1 MVRVSR
7 QDALAL
13 VLSIILPIAVGAVG
27 AIFTSEAIPTWYAAI
42 EKPAWNPPS
51 WLFGP
56 VWSFLYITMG
66 LSAWL
71 VWRSGRGQAV
81 AVERRVT
88 TALLVYAAQLGAN
101 AAWSPIFFGVKSL
114 GLALAVIALLLVLIV
129 ATIHSFYQVN
139 RLAGLLLVPYLA
151 WVSFAT
157 VLNATIW
164 QLNR

>member
-7 QDALAL
+7 WDAIAL
-13 VLSIILPIAVGAVG
+13 VLSIMLPIAAGGVG

-42 EKPAWNPPS
+42 EKPAWNPPP

-56 VWSFLYITMG
+56 VWTFLYITMG
-66 LSAWL
+66 FAAWL

-81 AVERRVT
+81 AVKHRVR

-101 AAWSPIFFGVKSL
+101 AAWSPLFFGAKRID
-114 GLALAVIALLLVLIV
+114 LALAVIALLLVLIV
-129 ATIHSFYQVN
+129 VTIYRFYQVN
-139 RLAGLLLVPYLA
+139 RLAGLLLVPYLV
-151 WVSFAT
+151 WVTFAT